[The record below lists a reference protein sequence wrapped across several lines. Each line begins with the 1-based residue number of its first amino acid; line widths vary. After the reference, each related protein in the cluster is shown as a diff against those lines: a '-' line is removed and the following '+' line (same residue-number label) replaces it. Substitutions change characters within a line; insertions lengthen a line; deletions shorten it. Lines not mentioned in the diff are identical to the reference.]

1 MVEAQQAR
9 QQTFSV
15 LTGQLLSDP
24 QAKIYEDAVWT
35 LQILA
40 GQMMADPLSRVDRD
54 ASVYEDAFSVL
65 TDGVAVI
72 DQDGTLLTINPSG
85 KRLLGLDAEQE
96 LSGCVARLDR
106 VAWSHRGVWSNWKV
120 TLPDGSPCLP
130 QHWPLRLCLN
140 DGQERRNLVLG
151 LERPG
156 QSQVWLNVSV
166 TPLTRKGEVR
176 PYRVVASFSALPS
189 QIHS

>member
-1 MVEAQQAR
+1 MFEAQQAR

-40 GQMMADPLSRVDRD
+40 GQMMADPLARVDRD

-72 DQDGTLLTINPSG
+72 DQDGKLLTINPSG

-106 VAWSHRGVWSNWKV
+106 AAWSNWKV

-130 QHWPLRLCLN
+130 QQWPLSLCLN
-140 DGQERRNLVLG
+140 DGQERRNLVIG

-156 QSQVWLNVSV
+156 QSQIWLNVSV